1 MVKFYSIS
9 SLRSDIDKYKKKD
22 TYTNCESDLCNFFLG
37 KPIQEIFSLP
47 ILLAPNDNFRY
58 IKSRVTNSR
67 FNTGKSGCYRLY
79 YYVDLINESVYL
91 MGYYP
96 KTGKYGR
103 GDLTDTEEKNM
114 IETFKKE
121 KKGKLLIQ
129 HDIEN
134 DFVCLEAEQVRNQ
147 N

>member
-1 MVKFYSIS
+1 
-9 SLRSDIDKYKKKD
+9 
-22 TYTNCESDLCNFFLG
+22 
-37 KPIQEIFSLP
+37 
-47 ILLAPNDNFRY
+47 
-58 IKSRVTNSR
+58 
-67 FNTGKSGCYRLY
+67 
-79 YYVDLINESVYL
+79 